1 MNIAAIMPCRGR
13 AGQTVT
19 NVKRLLATA
28 GYDDWHL
35 ICVVSRDEQPLADAL
50 VALTGPGSPLIVV
63 TPFAGRVTYWQAL
76 AEITTVRTALDIT
89 HYVNLANDLLPGM
102 HWLRRAVEAYQE
114 IFGPNAGLLGFNGDS
129 HEVGHSCHFMIDRRL
144 LSALGGWPVWY
155 DHNFGD
161 TELCQRTIAIKSYAK
176 APWALLY
183 HDHPYWGGAD
193 DAVYAEGRATSDRD
207 AALYEQRRRAGW
219 SSVAPITQPMARSP
233 IAHAVS

>member
-13 AGQTVT
+13 AEQTVA

-35 ICVVSRDEQPLADAL
+35 YLAGGEDEVGTIWKACSQADSTGGRISMVTTAARRVS
-50 VALTGPGSPLIVV
+50 
-63 TPFAGRVTYWQAL
+63 YWQAL
-76 AEITTVRTALDIT
+76 AMVTERTDAQYL
-89 HYVNLANDLLPGM
+89 VNLANDLLPGM
-102 HWLRRAVEAYQE
+102 HWLRRAVDAYRE
-114 IFGPNAGLLGFNGDS
+114 VFGPNAGLLGFNGDS
-129 HEVGHSCHFMIDRRL
+129 HEVGHSCHFLIDRGL
-144 LSALGGWPVWY
+144 LASLGGWPTHY

-161 TELCQRTIAIKSYAK
+161 TELCQRTIALNSYAK

-183 HDHPYWGGAD
+183 HDHPYWGGQD

-219 SSVAPITQPMARSP
+219 PSVAPITPTMQQRP